1 MATTARSPRAAAA
14 ARARAKA
21 AAAAKTKVIKE
32 PTIISL
38 EDFTESINMLV
49 YSDPGVGKTVW
60 SADDGALILAT
71 EKGTIS
77 AKRRGSKAKMIKC
90 FTWEAFVEAYEWLE
104 SLDEIPFTWVVV
116 DSITGLQRNA
126 LKWILRTV
134 VEENGL
140 RDPDI
145 PAQGD
150 HQKWQNIFKRYVDY
164 LNDLPVNVLYTATA
178 MRREDQEGNDL
189 ILPDIYGKDYQI
201 ANFVC
206 AAMGVVGYMKKTAT
220 SKGDDAI
227 TGRKILF
234 ESMPPYFAK
243 DRYDC
248 LGRWVVLSQGNNQ
261 LTTLADVTRVI
272 EQSGGEQAA
281 AARAAKTT
289 PAKRA
294 PRRVPATRKAAS

>member
-1 MATTARSPRAAAA
+1 MAATRNPAA

-21 AAAAKTKVIKE
+21 AAAAKAAGPKVIKE
-32 PTIISL
+32 PAIISL
-38 EDFTESINMLV
+38 EDFTESINGLL
-49 YSDPGVGKTVW
+49 YADPGVGKTVW

-90 FTWEAFVEAYEWLE
+90 FTWETFVEAYEWLD
-104 SLDEIPFTWVVV
+104 SLETIPYTWVVI
-116 DSITGLQRNA
+116 DSITGMQRIA
-126 LKWILRTV
+126 LKWILRMV
-134 VEENGL
+134 VAENST

-150 HQKWQNIFKRYVDY
+150 HQKWQNMFKRYVDY
-164 LNDLPVNVLYTATA
+164 FNDLPVNVLYTATA
-178 MRREDQEGNDL
+178 MRREDQDGNDL

-206 AAMGVVGYMKKTAT
+206 ASVGIVGYMKQSTG
-220 SKGDDAI
+220 KGDDSLV
-227 TGRKILF
+227 TRKILF
-234 ESMPPYFAK
+234 QSLPPYFAK

-248 LGRWVVLSQGNNQ
+248 LGRWVITSKGTQT
-261 LTTLADVTRVI
+261 LTSLADITRVI
-272 EQSGGEQAA
+272 EESGGEQAA
-281 AARAAKTT
+281 VARAAKESVATVR
-289 PAKRA
+289 RA